1 MSVYKFQK
9 NCRLCNSSN
18 FKLILDL
25 GKQPPS
31 NALLTKKQV
40 KVKEKKFP
48 LRLYICKKCFHLQL
62 RDVVDKKLLFSNYFY
77 TTGANQTMVKHFH
90 DYSEYLF
97 KKFLRKTTNPHVIE
111 IGSNDGTFLKN
122 FLKHDVD
129 VLGIEPA
136 KNLAELSKKLKI
148 NTLNAFFNLSL
159 AKKTI
164 TKTKSRYN
172 YS

>member
-1 MSVYKFQK
+1 MGVYEFQK
-9 NCRLCNSSN
+9 NCRLCNSPN

-48 LRLYICKKCFHLQL
+48 LRLYLCKKCFHLQL

-111 IGSNDGTFLKN
+111 IGSNDGVFLKN
-122 FLKHDVD
+122 WCQYNTFAV
-129 VLGIEPA
+129 EPCGNFA
-136 KNLAELSKKLKI
+136 EETNVEIKNERI
-148 NTLNAFFNLSL
+148 QTL
-159 AKKTI
+159 
-164 TKTKSRYN
+164 
-172 YS
+172 

>member
-97 KKFLRKTTNPHVIE
+97 KKFLRKTTGGIFSFWVIFC
-111 IGSNDGTFLKN
+111 SQ
-122 FLKHDVD
+122 
-129 VLGIEPA
+129 
-136 KNLAELSKKLKI
+136 LSYTVFRWRKRI
-148 NTLNAFFNLSL
+148 IHIF
-159 AKKTI
+159 
-164 TKTKSRYN
+164 R
-172 YS
+172 